1 MDANK
6 LNQLKKQLTD
16 ELMNLQSHIHEVPT
30 AENSELSSVETHPAD
45 AATDLTTVTTEIAMD
60 DFKEEEIEKIQLAL
74 KAIKEGT
81 YGQCIECHKEIPYER
96 LEVVPTALTCVEHS
110 DDV

>member
-1 MDANK
+1 MEAN
-6 LNQLKKQLTD
+6 QFSHLKKQLTD
-16 ELMNLQSHIHEVPT
+16 ELLNLQAHLHEEPT
-30 AENSELSSVETHPAD
+30 AENSDISSVETHPAD
-45 AATDLTTVTTEIAMD
+45 AATDLMIVTTEITMD

-74 KAIKEGT
+74 KAMEEGT
-81 YGQCIECHKEIPYER
+81 YGHCIICNKEIPYER